1 MIIPDQSPL
10 QTDSV
15 FPSLPLNSSTNLTL
29 MQREMKLMRRERD
42 LLAREVRLL
51 QRQNQVQ
58 GHSITGSSNSL
69 SSHSNVNIRDISDL
83 LSEFSGSNRNFY
95 QWEKQLQLLSATYKL
110 NDNLAKILL
119 SSKLRSNAL
128 EWFHSKSDHIEMSM
142 EDLLK
147 DMKQMFDH
155 RPNRL
160 ERRRLFEERKWKF
173 NEAFCEYYHKKLIL
187 ANQVPVD
194 DEEVVDYIL
203 DGMPD
208 LQLRTQARMRCLK
221 TSSELLEGF
230 NKSSLQLQLTKVLF
244 QESRC
249 EY

>member
-51 QRQNQVQ
+51 QRQN
-58 GHSITGSSNSL
+58 
-69 SSHSNVNIRDISDL
+69 
-83 LSEFSGSNRNFY
+83 

>member
-1 MIIPDQSPL
+1 MLKKYED
-10 QTDSV
+10 
-15 FPSLPLNSSTNLTL
+15 FF
-29 MQREMKLMRRERD
+29 EEF
-42 LLAREVRLL
+42 
-51 QRQNQVQ
+51 
-58 GHSITGSSNSL
+58 GSL
-69 SSHSNVNIRDISDL
+69 SLWFLHRKGGDK
-83 LSEFSGSNRNFY
+83 FAYGR
-95 QWEKQLQLLSATYKL
+95 
-110 NDNLAKILL
+110 
-119 SSKLRSNAL
+119 SSCLIGYNK
-128 EWFHSKSDHIEMSM
+128 
-142 EDLLK
+142 
-147 DMKQMFDH
+147 
-155 RPNRL
+155 L